1 MGVIF
6 EGGIRVPALIS
17 FPRRLPQG
25 EVRNQEAMN
34 IDWFPTLLFVISHTI
49 KRLLM
54 GKASSHS
61 FKIRLPFRLMM
72 YFSLIVEYNGQLMQ
86 NDWKLIYN
94 PQDPTLNKP
103 INDTLFLTNIRNNV
117 GENINYAK
125 TNKNKLNELLQ
136 LRRNFEKN
144 I

>member
-1 MGVIF
+1 
-6 EGGIRVPALIS
+6 
-17 FPRRLPQG
+17 
-25 EVRNQEAMN
+25 
-34 IDWFPTLLFVISHTI
+34 
-49 KRLLM
+49 M

-103 INDTLFLTNIRNNV
+103 INNTLFLTNIRNNI

-125 TNKNKLNELLQ
+125 NK
-136 LRRNFEKN
+136 
-144 I
+144 